1 MSFLTKAFDIK
12 EQICTTRSATVLLSV
27 DKNKLLVTGNIN
39 IREKTQYLG
48 YTESRLAERM
58 CCND

>member
-1 MSFLTKAFDIK
+1 MSFLTEAFDIK
-12 EQICTTRSATVLLSV
+12 EQVCTTRSASVLLSV

-39 IREKTQYLG
+39 LREKIQPLG
-48 YTESRLAERM
+48 FAESRLAEHI